1 MKTSN
6 FLFYGI
12 ITIFILLI
20 CTQCKSIDKRGIE
33 QLIVEKEKQLEAERV
48 FWKQFYKNNE

>member
-6 FLFYGI
+6 FFFYGI
-12 ITIFILLI
+12 IIIFILLI
-20 CTQCKSIDKRGIE
+20 CTQCKSIDKRGTE